1 MEVYNYLIFINY
13 LLSVYSWTI
22 FQILFILLY
31 VFLAKRFGI
40 RGERTAIF
48 GLILLFITMFF
59 NIFGADDLAGKIAQ
73 YVWILFA
80 IAFVQEFLYFLKHE
94 NK

>member
-1 MEVYNYLIFINY
+1 
-13 LLSVYSWTI
+13 
-22 FQILFILLY
+22 
-31 VFLAKRFGI
+31 
-40 RGERTAIF
+40 
-48 GLILLFITMFF
+48 MFF